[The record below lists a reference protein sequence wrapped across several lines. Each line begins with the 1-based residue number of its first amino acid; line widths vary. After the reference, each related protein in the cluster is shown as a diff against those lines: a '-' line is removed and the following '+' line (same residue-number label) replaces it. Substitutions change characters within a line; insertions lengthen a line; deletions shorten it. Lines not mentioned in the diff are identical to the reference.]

1 MNIIDFISQP
11 WHWAV
16 GGLAIAG
23 IVFLLLYAGERF
35 GVSSS
40 FDTICSMGGAGRWI
54 DHFAEDWRKNTWLL
68 VFIIGVLAG
77 GYLGVSV
84 FQSPEPV
91 QIAADTEASLS
102 ALGVS
107 VPQSKADGLGFIP
120 EDVFTFSNLLT
131 LKGFILMIV
140 GGFLV
145 GFGTRYAGGCTS
157 GHAISGMSNLQPA
170 SLVATIGFFIGGL
183 IATHLLFP
191 VIFNL

>member
-11 WHWAV
+11 WHWAI
-16 GGLAIAG
+16 GGLMISV

-35 GVSSS
+35 GISSS
-40 FDTICSMGGAGRWI
+40 FDTLCAMGGAGKKI
-54 DHFAEDWRKNTWLL
+54 KHFDFDWKKNSWQL
-68 VFIIGVLAG
+68 VFVVGAIEG
-77 GYLGVSV
+77 GYLGTSV
-84 FQSPEPV
+84 FQSPEPI
-91 QIAADTEASLS
+91 QIAADTQASLA
-102 ALGVS
+102 ALGVQI
-107 VPQSKADGLGFIP
+107 PLTKADGLGFLP
-120 EDVFTFSNLLT
+120 EDIFTFSNLLT
-131 LKGFILMIV
+131 MKGFILMII

-191 VIFNL
+191 IIFNV

>member
-1 MNIIDFISQP
+1 MNIIEFISQP

-16 GGLAIAG
+16 GGLMISV

-35 GVSSS
+35 GISSS
-40 FDTICSMGGAGRWI
+40 FDTLCAMGGAGKKI
-54 DHFAEDWRKNTWLL
+54 NHFDFDWKKNSWQL
-68 VFIIGVLAG
+68 VFVVGAIAG
-77 GYLGVSV
+77 GYLGTSV
-84 FQSPEPV
+84 FQSPEPI
-91 QIAADTEASLS
+91 QIAADTQASLS
-102 ALGVS
+102 ALGVQI
-107 VPQSKADGLGFIP
+107 PLTKADGLGFLP
-120 EDVFTFSNLLT
+120 EDIFTFSNLLT
-131 LKGFILMIV
+131 MKGFILMII

-191 VIFNL
+191 IIFNV

>member
-11 WHWAV
+11 WHWAI
-16 GGLAIAG
+16 GGLMISV

-35 GVSSS
+35 GISSS
-40 FDTICSMGGAGRWI
+40 FDTLCAMGGAGKKI
-54 DHFAEDWRKNTWLL
+54 KHFDFDWKKNSWQL
-68 VFIIGVLAG
+68 VFVVGAIAG
-77 GYLGVSV
+77 GYLGTSV
-84 FQSPEPV
+84 FQSPEPI
-91 QIAADTEASLS
+91 QIAADTQASLS
-102 ALGVS
+102 ALGVQI
-107 VPQSKADGLGFIP
+107 PLTKADGLGFLP
-120 EDVFTFSNLLT
+120 EDIFTFSNLLT
-131 LKGFILMIV
+131 MKGFILMII

-191 VIFNL
+191 IIFNV